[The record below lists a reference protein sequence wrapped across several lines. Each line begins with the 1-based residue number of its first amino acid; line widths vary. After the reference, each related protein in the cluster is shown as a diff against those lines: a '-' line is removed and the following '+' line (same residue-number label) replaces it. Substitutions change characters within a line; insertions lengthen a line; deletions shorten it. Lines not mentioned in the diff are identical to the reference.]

1 MPVHVAAIG
10 AAAFGRRPESLV
22 DLLVEAG
29 DDALEGIGRKT
40 IDLVVVGNMLGGA
53 VNEVENLVSRTAN
66 RLGLETSAGYRVEA
80 ASASGAAAFHVACT
94 SLLSGAYNRV
104 LVLAGEKMTDRPTAE
119 IARALARSLH
129 PSEERI
135 GATMPALAALVA
147 ERYRAR
153 YDTDLSTYDQVA
165 VQERAAAV
173 NNPMAQFRTP
183 VNAEEVATSRVI
195 STPLRLLHCAAIS
208 DGAAAVVVERG
219 SGTAT
224 VLGIGQGFES
234 LLVVDRPDLTTFQAT
249 RIAAQ
254 RAYEAA
260 HLTRKEVAF
269 AEVHDAFAPFAL
281 INLEDLGICGPG
293 EAGPWFTGGDTLPSG
308 RFPVNPSGGHLGRGH
323 PVGASGLI
331 QIAEVARQLSQQ
343 SGKLQLSPTPRIG
356 LAQSIGGFASHNFV
370 TILGAEVAP

>member
-1 MPVHVAAIG
+1 MPVHVTSIG
-10 AAAFGRRPESLV
+10 AAVFGRRPETLV

-29 DDALEGIGRKT
+29 DHALEGIGRKT

-53 VNEVENLVSRTAN
+53 INEVENLVSRTAN

-80 ASASGAAAFHVACT
+80 ASASGAAAFHVACG
-94 SLLSGAYNRV
+94 SLLSGAYDRV

-119 IARALARSLH
+119 VARALAHSLH
-129 PSEERI
+129 PSEEHS
-135 GATMPALAALVA
+135 GATMPALAALVT

-153 YDTDLSTYDQVA
+153 YGTDLSTFDQVT

-173 NNPMAQFRTP
+173 NNPLAQFRTP
-183 VNAEEVATSRVI
+183 VRAEEVAASRVI

-208 DGAAAVVVERG
+208 DGAAAVVLERG
-219 SGTAT
+219 SGAAT
-224 VLGIGQGFES
+224 VLGLGQGLES
-234 LLVVDRPDLTTFQAT
+234 LMVVDRPDLTTFQAS

-254 RAYEAA
+254 RAYEGAR
-260 HLTRKEVAF
+260 LTRKEVQF

-281 INLEDLGICGPG
+281 INIEDLGICGPG
-293 EAGPWFTGGDTLPSG
+293 EAGPWFTGGETLPSG

-331 QIAEVARQLSQQ
+331 QIVEVARQLLQQ
-343 SGKLQLSPTPRIG
+343 SGPLQLSPPPRIG
-356 LAQSIGGFASHNFV
+356 LAHSIGGFASHNFV
-370 TILGAEVAP
+370 TLLGSEVAP